1 MTRNSA
7 VSQTTPV
14 RVPSPILLLVAWTIW
29 LPFLVEQAVNLA
41 LAHPQPRFLAIA
53 LTLHGVFLAA
63 YVGSTWRVAWDF
75 PRFRLTDYGR
85 APLWRWVTAAGLLGL
100 SAVIGLIG
108 RGTGVELMS
117 PFIYT
122 CAFVAGAFRPVR
134 AIEANAVVLAV
145 CMIVGYIARVR
156 DWEQGVFLVVVVT
169 FMTVAWTRS
178 IVTTYELR
186 ATQDELTRLAIAS
199 ERLRI
204 SRDLH
209 DLLGH
214 RLSLVTLKS
223 ELARR
228 VLATDPERA
237 AREMAEVEAAARL
250 MLQEVREAVS
260 RYRTPRLVD
269 ELAAAAEVLSAAGIE
284 LAREGDAVP
293 VDLPPLLDEVM
304 AWTVREGVTNVIRHS
319 GAAACTIRV
328 RRDAGSM
335 AVEITDNGAADP
347 SAVAAAGQRPGNGT
361 GSGAEPGPAS
371 PALRSGLGSS
381 ADAVRR
387 AAAPAAGSDLP

>member
-1 MTRNSA
+1 MTRYSA

-14 RVPSPILLLVAWTIW
+14 RVPSPVLLLVAWVIW

-41 LAHPQPRFLAIA
+41 MAHPSARLLAMA
-53 LTLHGVFLAA
+53 MTLHAVFLAA

-85 APLWRWVTAAGLLGL
+85 AAPWRWGMAAALLCL
-100 SAVIGLIG
+100 SVAIGLMG

-145 CMIVGYIARVR
+145 CLIVGHLVPVG

-186 ATQDELTRLAIAS
+186 ATQEELTGLAITS

-204 SRDLH
+204 ARDLH

-237 AREMAEVEAAARL
+237 AGEMAEVEAAARL

-284 LAREGDAVP
+284 LTREGDAAP
-293 VDLPPLLDEVM
+293 AGLSPPLDEVM

-328 RRDAGSM
+328 RREPGAI
-335 AVEITDNGAADP
+335 AVEITDNGVSVPAGTAGAGIAGLTERARVLGGHCEAGRCARGGFRL
-347 SAVAAAGQRPGNGT
+347 AVTVPVGAG
-361 GSGAEPGPAS
+361 A
-371 PALRSGLGSS
+371 
-381 ADAVRR
+381 
-387 AAAPAAGSDLP
+387 